1 MNAHIIE
8 ESPSILTTA
17 YLHESPSIPIK
28 SPLGTDSTHSLDTK
42 NNPPHINTL
51 ENTPL
56 FSTVGSA
63 GFCCVVCCVS
73 RCASV
78 AHTVCVTFS
87 AFFLCVRVCVCA
99 SSVSGVFLFVAPRTF
114 CACSL
119 ALSRSGADSTHI
131 FYSAQGSSGAVVLGC
146 WWCNDSREGSPQV
159 IFKALTV
166 VKAFECGHRF
176 SKS

>member
-1 MNAHIIE
+1 
-8 ESPSILTTA
+8 LTAA

-99 SSVSGVFLFVAPRTF
+99 SSVSGVFCLSHLELFALARLRCRVAGRTRLIF
-114 CACSL
+114 FILHRGPLVRWCWVAGGATTAGRE
-119 ALSRSGADSTHI
+119 AL
-131 FYSAQGSSGAVVLGC
+131 
-146 WWCNDSREGSPQV
+146 
-159 IFKALTV
+159 K
-166 VKAFECGHRF
+166 
-176 SKS
+176 